1 MVTEKCVLKLICLK
15 WRPKFGVKMDK
26 NADSHLEL
34 QRILNNQKYLENNK
48 FWRSQFPILKCP
60 IKSQ

>member
-48 FWRSQFPILKCP
+48 FWRSQFPI
-60 IKSQ
+60 